1 MEVLVMKLSSR
12 FGLDV
17 LVVLGGAFLA
27 IASMS
32 FSARVA
38 GWLGFGVSAG
48 LAVLAIASAALTRS
62 AGQRIGHSLLGLV
75 GVWSLVAALV
85 PSGTA
90 QTWLVFADAVALG
103 VIALADLTAHEA
115 TTENVVHRLEVTS
128 APASEHNG
136 RLTA

>member
-1 MEVLVMKLSSR
+1 MKLSSR
-12 FGLDV
+12 FSLDI

-27 IASMS
+27 IAAMS
-32 FSARVA
+32 FSPRVA

-48 LAVLAIASAALTRS
+48 LAVLAIGSAALTHSTGR
-62 AGQRIGHSLLGLV
+62 RIGHGLLGLA
-75 GVWSLVAALV
+75 GLWSLVAALV
-85 PSGTA
+85 ASGTA

-103 VIALADLTAHEA
+103 VLALADLTAHEA

-136 RLTA
+136 RLAA